1 MLFFQKRFEKSK
13 SSRQQLQ
20 LGAIVNRGIISLI
33 SGLVVIC
40 VPAIANAESRC
51 EYDDDCIGPNGYTAP
66 TYTQSELFNF
76 LSTVPS
82 IASNPNLLYTGFWT
96 NWYNE
101 ATLESALAKLAVQ
114 RLLLNRNLYHPY
126 RPNTLTGN
134 INDGDIVCDEN
145 TLKTRTINGTC
156 NDLNDPAMGA
166 VYTRFGRNVPLT
178 VANPDTTKLL
188 DPNPREISLRLLR
201 RRGAGQ
207 TVPFLNLWAAAWTQF
222 QIHDWFDHGPS
233 DASRPI
239 SVPLANDDPIRVS
252 SRQTVMTFGSTPL
265 DSTRLEAEDGS
276 LPPTFQNYVTHWW
289 DASQVYGSDEDTA
302 SRLRTFQGGQ
312 LKLDSSGNLPIG
324 SGGFGDTGFRTNWWL
339 GLEMLHT
346 LFVKEHNAIAL
357 RLAEA
362 YPDMDDQQLY
372 DKARMINAALIAK
385 IHTLE
390 WTPAILPNRS
400 LDIAMNANWY
410 GLNRYVSPPLQ
421 KPPKNTNPDPV
432 IFGIVGGTRDLKEV
446 PFSITEEFAAVYR
459 MHQLTPD
466 KLRLVNL
473 RGRPIANIQ
482 TINATNAGARKIY
495 DKYRPEELAL
505 SFGLQNPDALV
516 LQNYPK
522 FMTELEVPGRSK
534 IDLATIDIVRDRERG
549 VPRYNEFRRHLNLQ
563 PLTSINQINP
573 DPKIQKQLNRVYGGD
588 IEKVDLFVGTLAEA
602 QRPEWFGF
610 GETLFQTFVLM
621 ASRRLQADR
630 FYTND
635 YTPEVYTPEGL
646 EWIENNTMKSVL
658 LRHYPELQNTGLDE
672 VDNAFTPWNTT
683 WTVGSDASQK
693 PQRKRRF
700 QR

>member
-1 MLFFQKRFEKSK
+1 MQFFQKRFKKSK
-13 SSRQQLQ
+13 LSQQQ
-20 LGAIVNRGIISLI
+20 VCSGEIVNWGMISLI
-33 SGLVVIC
+33 STLAVVC
-40 VPAIANAESRC
+40 LPTIANAQSKC
-51 EYDDDCIGPNGYTAP
+51 DYDPDCIGPNGYTPP
-66 TYTQSELFNF
+66 TYTQSELFGF
-76 LSTVPS
+76 LSTVPA
-82 IASNPNLLYTGFWT
+82 IASNPTLLYTGLWT
-96 NWYNE
+96 NWYHE
-101 ATLESALAKLAVQ
+101 ATLEGSLAKLAVQ
-114 RLLLNRNLYHPY
+114 RLILNRNLYHPY
-126 RPNTLTGN
+126 LPNTLTGN
-134 INDGDIVCDEN
+134 IKDGDIVCDEN
-145 TLKTRTINGTC
+145 TRKTRTINGTC

-178 VANPDTTKLL
+178 VANPDTTNLL
-188 DPNPREISLRLLR
+188 NPDPREISLRLLR
-201 RRGAGQ
+201 RRGSGQ

-239 SVPLANDDPIRVS
+239 SVPLAPDDPIRAS
-252 SRQTVMTFGSTPL
+252 TGQTMMTFGSTPV
-265 DSTRLEAEDGS
+265 DSTRKEAEDGQ
-276 LPPTFQNYVTHWW
+276 LPPTYQNHVTHWW
-289 DASQVYGSDEDTA
+289 DASQIYGSDEQTA
-302 SRLRTFQGGQ
+302 RKLRTFQGGQ
-312 LKLDSSGNLPIG
+312 LKLDSNGRLPIG
-324 SGGFGDTGFRTNWWL
+324 SGGFGDTGFRSNWWL

-346 LFVKEHNAIAL
+346 LFAKEHNAIAL
-357 RLAEA
+357 RLAQA
-362 YPDMDDQQLY
+362 HPDMSDQQLY

-400 LDIAMNANWY
+400 LDIAMHANWY
-410 GLNRYVSPPLQ
+410 GLNRYVSPPIP
-421 KPPKNTNPDPV
+421 KPPNNTNPDPV
-432 IFGIVGGTRDLKEV
+432 IFGIVGGVRELKGV

-473 RGRPIANIQ
+473 NGKPMRTIQ
-482 TINATNAGARKIY
+482 TVNATNADARKIY

-505 SFGLQNPDALV
+505 SFGLQNPGALV

-522 FMTELEVPGRSK
+522 FMTELEVPGGTK

-549 VPRYNEFRRHLNLQ
+549 VPRYNEFRRHLNLM

-573 DPKIQKQLNRVYGGD
+573 DPQIQKHLNRVYGGD

-610 GETLFQTFVLM
+610 GETLFQTFILM

-635 YTPEVYTPEGL
+635 YTPEVYTLEGL
-646 EWIENNTMKSVL
+646 DWIENNTLKSVL
-658 LRHYPELQNTGLDE
+658 LRHYPELQNTGLAN
-672 VDNAFTPWNTT
+672 VKNAFTPWNTT
-683 WTVGSDASQK
+683 WSVDSDRHPS
-693 PQRKRRF
+693 F